1 MKTLFGRWLLTW
13 DSPPPLCEARLSAP
27 DLNTV
32 RGEVVWNGPGPLLA
46 CELTYGNRVWFLGD
60 LHPGHKVAV
69 QRNDVGLLERQRL
82 YSGLARKLGT
92 EPATLPERA
101 EPGEAGD
108 WDVSGA
114 EMLRQM
120 TFQRLLVT
128 GRRQSASPYLPF
140 LDQSRRLRYSQAVLT
155 GYLPMTEI
163 PLHELAQQPSLSP
176 TLVRLEPA
184 LPGKLRRLVFVRMYL
199 PLADRD

>member
-1 MKTLFGRWLLTW
+1 
-13 DSPPPLCEARLSAP
+13 
-27 DLNTV
+27 
-32 RGEVVWNGPGPLLA
+32 
-46 CELTYGNRVWFLGD
+46 
-60 LHPGHKVAV
+60 
-69 QRNDVGLLERQRL
+69 
-82 YSGLARKLGT
+82 
-92 EPATLPERA
+92 
-101 EPGEAGD
+101 
-108 WDVSGA
+108 
-114 EMLRQM
+114 M